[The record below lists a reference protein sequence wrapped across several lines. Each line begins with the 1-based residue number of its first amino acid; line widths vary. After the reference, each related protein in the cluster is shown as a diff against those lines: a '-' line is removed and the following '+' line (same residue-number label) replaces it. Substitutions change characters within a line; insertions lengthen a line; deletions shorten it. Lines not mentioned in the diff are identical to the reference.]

1 MITNGDSDD
10 ESEELNHIR
19 EKLQRN
25 LNHGKRAQCIIHSDR
40 SSVSS
45 GDGIGSQEDKS
56 ERDTESCDDAT
67 VNFPRA
73 KSKHWKA
80 DKSSTK
86 KNPYNQNKSNTLVN
100 VREASASWD
109 DDDDDAFDAKL
120 AAMNVLPVINKPN
133 RDNSNPYRNKQRRG
147 NDIARQIPSSSQS
160 IQKSSRLNSFPS
172 IQPIENEPS
181 NKSVDAIESLKFSVF
196 DGSNKEN
203 ITPHLDDQYQP
214 HDNCVINLSVQASES
229 SKLST
234 IASCKDLA
242 YEKHTSTVTKPK
254 VASCEYEEA
263 NDQTNWY
270 DEFESAESSQKK
282 SIKSDGFIVDPFGF
296 DEETEESP
304 VCGEGN
310 DCNQNY
316 IMNDT
321 VPTTRKNS
329 SNTSSLK
336 PIGSTIHE
344 SDVSKK
350 EFERENKDVNFM
362 NHHSN
367 SQVGDS
373 YGLVEK
379 PFDESLQPR
388 ELVDRL
394 SEIDPSLY
402 APQGLDMIQVPIV
415 HHFSLRNRPLNG
427 RKTIPVNQ
435 IFSPP
440 ISLLWKNKFESF
452 NQVQSEIA
460 NMLAY
465 SDDNVVISAPTGAG
479 KTAVFEMTIARFFA
493 ADLQATPP
501 GLNELPIISKRRKIV
516 YIAPNKALC
525 EERFSDWSKRLSA
538 MKIGID
544 IAVVTGDGDPS
555 DALHD
560 VAASH
565 FILSTPEKW
574 DSLTRRWT
582 EKFYLFASV
591 KLFLVDEVH
600 LIADESRGCCL
611 EAIVCRMKAIQRAA
625 ALVNVTEEEIAA
637 SSYSNT
643 SPDAINSL
651 LRFVAVSATLPNIA
665 DIAAFFE
672 ANEAHSFDESY
683 RPVPLTTHVIGQG
696 KLATDGKNGHFMFWK
711 NLDRNV
717 PELVIKYSNRRP
729 SIVFCHSKADCEK
742 LADLL
747 ATTHNIG
754 QRVDATSAMA
764 CRTRVSKLQRV
775 LIHGIAYHHAGLD
788 IDDRRLVEES
798 FLSGLIRVLCATST
812 LAMGVNLPAHLV
824 IIKGTS
830 AYRGTGEGG
839 GYHDIDQAS
848 LLQMIGRAGRP
859 SYDSSGTAIIMTD
872 NDSKLK
878 IEKLA
883 SSGLPPAKSQLIGS
897 KLLETI
903 NIEISQRVI
912 NSVKSATDWIKGTL
926 FYIQLMQ
933 DPEGYGI
940 RVVSNY
946 SIDAHILN
954 ICQTAVDRL
963 RAIGVVATANG
974 EDIYPLVACH
984 IMSQRLVSFSAMTEI
999 SKIPYDSSH
1008 SQILKIVSMM
1018 DGMHFPVR
1026 RCEKKALNSI
1036 HKELKMY
1043 KLDGP
1048 LSKARVQEPWQKAF
1062 VLLQAYIEEFNVE
1075 GLDAATRQEMNSMV
1089 DCATRILSAIEELSL
1104 KGSMNGNI
1112 LVQCLKIR
1120 RSLAVHLWS
1129 GKDGILRQI
1138 RGIGKALAF
1147 SLSMHGIS
1155 TFADVLEHTEAQL
1168 EKAAN
1173 RPPPFG
1179 SDLRKASENILR
1191 SRLLISAN
1199 FEHGQSSMSP
1209 DNITCSLI
1217 VKSEQTGHT
1226 EFIDNSSSI
1235 SYTLVAYTDEEGG
1248 IIFAKQNIVGPE
1260 TFKCVLPNVSAPIQV
1275 QLLASIVGLD
1285 GKNHFYSNVEC
1296 MSSNYCSN
1304 LCSLLQILHCL
1315 MIQKNR

>member
-19 EKLQRN
+19 EKLQRK
-25 LNHGKRAQCIIHSDR
+25 LNHGKRAQRIIHSDK

-45 GDGIGSQEDKS
+45 GDGKGSQEDES
-56 ERDTESCDDAT
+56 EGDTESCNDAT

-86 KNPYNQNKSNTLVN
+86 KNPYNQNQSNTLDN
-100 VREASASWD
+100 VCEAPASWD

-120 AAMNVLPVINKPN
+120 AAMNVLPVINKT
-133 RDNSNPYRNKQRRG
+133 NPYRNKQSRG
-147 NDIARQIPSSSQS
+147 NDIPCQMPLSSQS
-160 IQKSSRLNSFPS
+160 IQKSSLLNSFPS
-172 IQPIENEPS
+172 VQPMENEPS
-181 NKSVDAIESLKFSVF
+181 NKYVDDIESLKCSLST
-196 DGSNKEN
+196 DSNKEN
-203 ITPHLDDQYQP
+203 ITPHLDDQFQP
-214 HDNCVINLSVQASES
+214 HDSCVINSSVQTSES
-229 SKLST
+229 IKFST
-234 IASCKDLA
+234 IEPCEELI
-242 YEKHTSTVTKPK
+242 YREHTRAVTKQK

-263 NDQTNWY
+263 NDQKNWY
-270 DEFESAESSQKK
+270 DEIEYAEPSQSK

-296 DEETEESP
+296 DLETEESP
-304 VCGEGN
+304 LCGEGN
-310 DCNQNY
+310 DRTQNY
-316 IMNDT
+316 TTNDT
-321 VPTTRKNS
+321 VHTTRKNS

-336 PIGSTIHE
+336 PMGSTKHE

-362 NHHSN
+362 KNHSN
-367 SQVGDS
+367 SQVDDS
-373 YGLVEK
+373 CGLVK
-379 PFDESLQPR
+379 NPFDDVSLQPQ

-402 APQGLDMIQVPIV
+402 APQGLDMSRVPIV

-435 IFSPP
+435 IFSQP

-479 KTAVFEMTIARFFA
+479 KTAVFEMTMARFFA

-501 GLNELPIISKRRKIV
+501 GLNELPMISKRRKIV
-516 YIAPNKALC
+516 YIAPSKALC
-525 EERFSDWSKRLSA
+525 EERYSDWSKRLSA
-538 MKIGID
+538 MKIGIE

-560 VAASH
+560 VATSH

-717 PELVIKYSNRRP
+717 PELIIKYSNRRP

-754 QRVDATSAMA
+754 QRVDATSGMA

-798 FLSGLIRVLCATST
+798 FLGGLIRVLCATST

-830 AYRGTGEGG
+830 AYRGTGAGG

-912 NSVKSATDWIKGTL
+912 NSVKSATDWIKETL
-926 FYIQLMQ
+926 FYIQLTQ

-954 ICQTAVDRL
+954 ICQAAVDRL

-984 IMSQRLVSFSAMTEI
+984 IMSQRLLSFSAMTEI

-1048 LSKARVQEPWQKAF
+1048 LSKVRVQEPWQKAF
-1062 VLLQAYIEEFNVE
+1062 VLLQAYIEELDVE

-1089 DCATRILSAIEELSL
+1089 DCSTRILSAIEEFCL

-1191 SRLLISAN
+1191 SRLMISAN
-1199 FEHGQSSMSP
+1199 LEHGLSSVPP

-1235 SYTLVAYTDEEGG
+1235 SYTLVAYTDKEGG

-1285 GKNHFYSNVEC
+1285 GKKHFYSNVEC
-1296 MSSNYCSN
+1296 MPSNYCSN
-1304 LCSLLQILHCL
+1304 LCSLLQILYCL